1 MEIVSF
7 SLLIEKISDALSDK
21 NSDELA
27 EVAKH
32 ILDKEVSH
40 QGDGTFVISE

>member
-7 SLLIEKISDALSDK
+7 SELIEKISDALSDK
-21 NSDELA
+21 NSDDVA
-27 EVAKH
+27 EIAKH
-32 ILDKEVSH
+32 VLDKEVSH